1 MPKFVRDV
9 IQNLKWVVT
18 TQDFQIK
25 GLNII

>member
-18 TQDFQIK
+18 TQDFQNK